1 MSGKCLKLVYLTPAL
16 YMAGG
21 VERVLTLKANY
32 FAEHFGYDI
41 TIILTEGKNKPLFY
55 PLSPKIKVVN
65 LDINFE
71 ELWTCSFIKKI
82 FVYLKKQRL
91 YKRRVKEELMRLR
104 PDITI
109 SLLRREINFINDIK
123 DGSCKIGELHIN
135 RANYRNFSENENN
148 PVKALFSKFWMHNLV
163 GHLRKL
169 DRLVVL
175 TEDDK
180 QSWVELNNVEVI
192 PDPLPFLPS
201 RRSHQTEK
209 RVLAVGRYSHEKG
222 FDLLL
227 KAWSVVEKSCL
238 DWRLDV
244 YGDGDRSPYEQL
256 VSNLGIDKNRCVL
269 HGRTE
274 DVEAE
279 YVNSSVFVCSSRFE
293 GFGMVMIE
301 AMACGLPVVSFDC
314 PWGPRSIISNQE
326 DGLLVESGNID
337 KLADAIMK
345 MIHDGDLRSSMA
357 HAALRNVER
366 FRLDRIAIQWKQ
378 VFTSL

>member
-1 MSGKCLKLVYLTPAL
+1 
-16 YMAGG
+16 
-21 VERVLTLKANY
+21 
-32 FAEHFGYDI
+32 
-41 TIILTEGKNKPLFY
+41 
-55 PLSPKIKVVN
+55 
-65 LDINFE
+65 
-71 ELWTCSFIKKI
+71 
-82 FVYLKKQRL
+82 
-91 YKRRVKEELMRLR
+91 MRLR